1 MKKFLLKICLF
12 FGLCAA
18 AFVGTY
24 AAYFVRLRTMSFALP
39 PDKKIVFIGDSHIE
53 IGVNETLI
61 PNAYNF
67 AKSGDPYLDQL
78 TRLKRLL
85 EDNPQVETIFITA
98 TPHSLARYGD
108 QRIFSDFVMQSVVP
122 TAFPLYSRRERD
134 LYLKKDP
141 LRLAKFVFGKPMSSA
156 KRTIDACLSRQRA
169 MAKLGAR
176 HDSASRNLEK
186 SIAVERGLRPGK
198 KLHGDDSCG
207 TELQVAYLREIVEL
221 TRSRGARIIFLNPPL
236 YRAEEFFDVAYFENL
251 LKEKFSDIE
260 FWDYADFPM
269 PDDCRQDI
277 NHLNRWGAEIFSREL
292 AERMKREGI
301 VSEEAPDGV
310 PAAGTPRAGQEA
322 AIARRSGKETRFS

>member
-1 MKKFLLKICLF
+1 MKKFLLKVCLF

-18 AFVGTY
+18 VIVGTY

-53 IGVNETLI
+53 VGVNETLI

-67 AKSGDPYLDQL
+67 AKGGDPYLDQL
-78 TRLKRLL
+78 ARLKRLL

-108 QRIFSDFVMQSVVP
+108 QRIFSDFAMQKIVP

-141 LRLAKFVFGKPMSSA
+141 LRLAKFLLKNPIETLSA
-156 KRTIDACLSRQRA
+156 ALSWQRRA
-169 MAKLGAR
+169 MAQLGSRKDLGGNNLAR
-176 HDSASRNLEK
+176 

-198 KLHGDDSCG
+198 KKLHGDDSCG
-207 TELQVAYLREIVEL
+207 TELEVAYLREIVEL

-251 LKEKFSDIE
+251 LKEKFSDVE

-269 PDDCRQDI
+269 PDDCRLDI

-301 VSEEAPDGV
+301 VSEEAP
-310 PAAGTPRAGQEA
+310 AAE
-322 AIARRSGKETRFS
+322 